1 MRGVRA
7 AVTLGLR
14 CWVGGRSSLHRYK
27 GLACETPPFWLLSGP
42 SFRFMYSRSR
52 SGAEMDV
59 AAVDLRSDTVTKP
72 CAEMRRAMAE
82 AEVGDDVY
90 GEDPTVNEI
99 QRYAAQLFGTEDA
112 LFVTSG
118 TMGNLIS
125 VMVHCRVRGSEVL
138 VGDESHMVFYEQ
150 GSVAQVAGVL
160 PRAVRT
166 LKDGRLDLKDME
178 SKIQHSYPDVHYAQT
193 RLICLENSHNRMGG
207 RVLPLSYMKE
217 VRELADRYR
226 LKIHMDG
233 ARLFNAA
240 EALGVEP
247 AEIVRFCDSVTM
259 CLSKG
264 LGAPV
269 GSLIGG
275 KAEFIAEA
283 RRAKKMLGGG
293 MRQAGVLAA
302 AGLVALKRAKENVKL
317 DQQNAKMF
325 AKAVQELACP
335 ICTTDPA
342 VVDSNM
348 VLLTV
353 TAPLSGQDLCD
364 QLSAGDQ
371 QAGVVVKAL
380 AFSPEIVRLVWHRDV
395 STEDTLRALEKL
407 KWVLEK
413 YNTEAPKG

>member
-1 MRGVRA
+1 
-7 AVTLGLR
+7 
-14 CWVGGRSSLHRYK
+14 
-27 GLACETPPFWLLSGP
+27 
-42 SFRFMYSRSR
+42 
-52 SGAEMDV
+52 MDV
-59 AAVDLRSDTVTKP
+59 AVVDLRSDTVTKP

-99 QRYAAQLFGTEDA
+99 QQYAARLLGTEDA

-125 VMVHCRVRGSEVL
+125 VMVHCQIRGSEVL
-138 VGDESHMVFYEQ
+138 IGDESHMSFYEQ
-150 GSVAQVAGVL
+150 GSAAQVAGVF

-166 LKDGRLDLKDME
+166 LKDGRLDLKELE
-178 SKIQHSYPDVHYAQT
+178 SRIQHGYPDVHYAKT

-217 VRELADRYR
+217 VRDLADRYG
-226 LKIHMDG
+226 LKIHLDG
-233 ARLFNAA
+233 ARLLNAA

-247 AEIVRFCDSVTM
+247 AEIVRFCDSVSL

-283 RRAKKMLGGG
+283 RRARKLLGGA

-302 AGLVALKRAKENVKL
+302 AGLVALKRAKENVTL
-317 DQQNAKMF
+317 DHQNAKTF
-325 AKAVQELACP
+325 AKAVQELASPVCS
-335 ICTTDPA
+335 TDPT
-342 VVDSNM
+342 VVDSNI
-348 VLLTV
+348 VLLTI
-353 TAPLSGQDLCD
+353 TAPLSGQELCD
-364 QLSAGDQ
+364 QLNAGDQ
-371 QAGVVVKAL
+371 PSGVAVRAL
-380 AFSPEIVRLVWHRDV
+380 AFSPETVRLVWHRDV
-395 STEDTLRALEKL
+395 SAADTLRALEKL
-407 KWVLEK
+407 KWVLQK
-413 YNTEAPKG
+413 YKTGGTQTEAPRG